1 MRHCEGKPPS
11 QDRFLERLS
20 LPLISFSHYPR
31 GKWKWEEISAPKTQ
45 KWGIIMPQ
53 GGVRP
58 YQILPQLP
66 LLLESPLVL
75 NILENF
81 GGLGPRPQ

>member
-20 LPLISFSHYPR
+20 LPLISFSHHPR
-31 GKWKWEEISAPKTQ
+31 GNWKWKEISAPKTQ
-45 KWGIIMPQ
+45 KRGIIMPQ

-75 NILENF
+75 NVLENF